1 MKQQP
6 DNFQAVTPEV
16 LAWIAAETALGR
28 PADAIFKALLDAG
41 WQPAAA
47 RQAMRLTA
55 QEACASTLPANPP
68 SRVALPCV
76 AAAEPGDTLDAG
88 DKWVTVLQRRQDP
101 ELVVFGNFLTA
112 SECAALVAAAR
123 PRLSRSLTVDIKT
136 GGEELNGDRTS
147 QGMFFTRGE
156 NAVVKR
162 VEARIAR
169 LLNWPVQNGEGLQ
182 VLRYA
187 QGAEYKPHHDYFDP
201 AEPGTPAILQRG
213 GQRLATL
220 IMYLHEPGQGGATV
234 FPDIGLQVAPQR
246 GHAVFFSYVRAHP
259 SSHTLHGGAPV
270 TAGEKWIA
278 TKWLREREF
287 S

>member
-1 MKQQP
+1 MK
-6 DNFQAVTPEV
+6 
-16 LAWIAAETALGR
+16 
-28 PADAIFKALLDAG
+28 
-41 WQPAAA
+41 
-47 RQAMRLTA
+47 
-55 QEACASTLPANPP
+55 PP
-68 SRVALPCV
+68 SLPRSLPPRLALPCV
-76 AAAEPGDTLDAG
+76 AAAETGDTLDAG
-88 DKWVTVLQRRQDP
+88 DKWVTVLQRRQDLGLD
-101 ELVVFGNFLTA
+101 LVVFGNFLNA
-112 SECAALVAAAR
+112 SECEALMAAAR

-136 GGEELNGDRTS
+136 GGEELNGGRTS

-156 NAVVKR
+156 DALVKR
-162 VEARIAR
+162 IEARIAR

-201 AEPGTPAILQRG
+201 AEPGTSAILQRG

-220 IMYLHEPGQGGATV
+220 IMYLHEPAQGGATV

-246 GHAVFFSYVRAHP
+246 GHAVFFSYARAHP
-259 SSHTLHGGAPV
+259 SGRSLHGGAPV